1 MVDWFWLA
9 VVVVLAAAS
18 FFASE
23 RLKLLA
29 ASMFL
34 GWLRPVKERLFP
46 AFKLEPWLFEPIAEE
61 ELPAWQRRY
70 FETHTPE
77 FLARRFSPLG
87 DFVLRRDKILWGGA
101 EPSCSRYFLSPDGR
115 TIGGITCYLESK
127 NVECMSVLLDGMYL
141 ETSNAACSDLPPKEH
156 GLQFFIVMASDAAAV
171 IEHHEMCVEKA
182 AAEAGTESAVLGPDE
197 LQAVV
202 NYGRQLAMRS
212 LQQQGVLVEL
222 PEFLRP
228 VEK

>member
-1 MVDWFWLA
+1 MADWIWLA

-23 RLKLLA
+23 KLKFFLA
-29 ASMFL
+29 ALLL
-34 GWLRPVKERLFP
+34 GWLRPVTERVFP
-46 AFKLEPWLFEPIAEE
+46 AFKLEPWLFEPISEE
-61 ELPAWQRRY
+61 DLPGWQRRY
-70 FETHTPE
+70 FETHTPA

-87 DFVLRRDKILWGGA
+87 DFVLRRDKILWGGL

-115 TIGGITCYLESK
+115 TIGGITCYLETK
-127 NVECMSVLLDGMYL
+127 NVECMSVLLDGTYL
-141 ETSNAACSDLPPKEH
+141 ETSNSACSDLPPKEH
-156 GLQFFIVMASDAAAV
+156 GLQFFIVLSGDAAAV
-171 IEHHEMCVEKA
+171 IEHHEMCREKA
-182 AAEAGTESAVLGPDE
+182 AEDAGTESAVLGPDD
-197 LQAVV
+197 LQAVA

-222 PEFLRP
+222 PEFLRQ